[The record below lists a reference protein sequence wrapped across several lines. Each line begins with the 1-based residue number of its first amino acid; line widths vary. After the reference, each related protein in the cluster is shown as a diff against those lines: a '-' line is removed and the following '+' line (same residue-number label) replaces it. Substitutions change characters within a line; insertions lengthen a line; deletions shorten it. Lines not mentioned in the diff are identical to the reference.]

1 MVKDLVRAV
10 CSDCDNFFARTH
22 QKDPVSKFRAGL
34 VRGWA
39 VWYAAYGR
47 PGFRG
52 KIAPSGQAA
61 RLF

>member
-39 VWYAAYGR
+39 VWYAAYG
-47 PGFRG
+47 
-52 KIAPSGQAA
+52 
-61 RLF
+61 